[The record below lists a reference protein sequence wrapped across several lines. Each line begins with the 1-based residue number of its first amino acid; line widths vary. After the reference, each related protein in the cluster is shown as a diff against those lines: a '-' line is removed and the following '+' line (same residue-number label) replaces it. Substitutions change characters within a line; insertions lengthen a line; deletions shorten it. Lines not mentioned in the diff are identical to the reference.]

1 MADKSSKNSK
11 NLTEDENLEE
21 EVTLDSEGAE
31 SEEGLSTEIEEEESV
46 DEKTKKGFQR
56 LVARKDDELKTLSE
70 QLVEA
75 NKKAAQFEKEQ
86 RDKKLS
92 ELSETDKWKA
102 LAEENAAK
110 AAKAEISVFVN
121 QQLSERNLMKNPIA
135 EILLETPW
143 SVPAIRK
150 HLSPEPTW
158 EETIEAVRTF
168 LPSYLDTLVVP
179 LETVS
184 VSEKETIEPSQEEEA
199 EPSMG
204 TERNAP
210 VVTKKRIWTRKEISE
225 LSRNPEVYLKYQR
238 EITQALAEGRVRE

>member
-11 NLTEDENLEE
+11 DLTEEENLEE
-21 EVTLDSEGAE
+21 EVTLDSEGEE
-31 SEEGLSTEIEEEESV
+31 SEEGLSTENEEEEI

-56 LVARKDDELKTLSE
+56 LVARKDKENQTLSE
-70 QLVEA
+70 QVMEA
-75 NKKAAQFEKEQ
+75 NKKLAQFEKEQ
-86 RDKKLS
+86 REKKLS

-110 AAKAEISVFVN
+110 AAKAELSVFVN
-121 QQLSERNLMKNPIA
+121 QQLSEKNLLKNPIA
-135 EILLETPW
+135 EILLDSPW
-143 SVPAIRK
+143 SVPAVKK

-158 EETIEAVRTF
+158 EETIEMVKTY
-168 LPSYLDTLVVP
+168 LPAYLDTLVVP

-184 VSEKETIEPSQEEEA
+184 ESETEETEPSEEENA

-210 VVTKKRIWTRKEISE
+210 VVTKKRIWTRAQIAE
-225 LSRNPEVYLKYQR
+225 LAKNPELYQKYQSD
-238 EITQALAEGRVRE
+238 ITQALAEGRIRE